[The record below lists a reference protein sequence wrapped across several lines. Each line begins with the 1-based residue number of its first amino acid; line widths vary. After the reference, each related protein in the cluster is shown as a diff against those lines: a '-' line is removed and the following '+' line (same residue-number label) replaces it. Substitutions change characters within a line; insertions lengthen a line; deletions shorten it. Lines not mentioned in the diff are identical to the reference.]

1 MAPCPRCSGFTDRLQ
16 ISTARDYRD
25 LARRLIETVEQGTF
39 EMTRGSCELKE
50 LFCPVWP
57 GDLLEHDFRC
67 TACGR
72 EFVLRADTFHGNVS
86 WDPL

>member
-1 MAPCPRCSGFTDRLQ
+1 
-16 ISTARDYRD
+16 
-25 LARRLIETVEQGTF
+25 
-39 EMTRGSCELKE
+39 
-50 LFCPVWP
+50 VWP